1 MKLSSVFLF
10 SISENI
16 FSEQDEEKKCK
27 NYPNADFLSYK
38 KCDED
43 FIHKEMKNIFDLIPF
58 WATGILSEVNTL
70 SEVTTLKTETKS
82 LFQYADGTNESP
94 CPKPC
99 LSTKVSNH
107 FGIAKN
113 IHITLFRFM
122 VV

>member
-1 MKLSSVFLF
+1 MLLSLKSSSFFLF

-43 FIHKEMKNIFDLIPF
+43 FIHKEMKNIFDVIPF
-58 WATGILSEVNTL
+58 WATGIL

-99 LSTKVSNH
+99 LSTKVSNY
-107 FGIAKN
+107 FGIAKLQ
-113 IHITLFRFM
+113 ITLFRFM
-122 VV
+122 EV